1 MAKMGISPSRG
12 ISRAADEKDVDG
24 LEDEWRTGPKPWRT
38 SKDGLTKK
46 DRKGDRPQSAG
57 PKRRVDA
64 GTAALSRSQ
73 APLSR
78 ATKLRGL
85 IRPRQVEGKAKLND
99 SSLSPA
105 YGRASAGATKPLPPQ
120 AHGAFSSPS
129 PTPASPSQ
137 YSRPRSRSTPLHL
150 AWPRSRKS
158 KSPSPSAAE
167 CSVHRGR
174 ARSPA
179 QQWEQVRATSEARLS
194 SRERGIGAH
203 F

>member
-1 MAKMGISPSRG
+1 M
-12 ISRAADEKDVDG
+12 
-24 LEDEWRTGPKPWRT
+24 
-38 SKDGLTKK
+38 TKK
-46 DRKGDRPQSAG
+46 DRNGGDRPQSAG
-57 PKRRVDA
+57 PKRRVGA
-64 GTAALSRSQ
+64 GTGALSSLQ

-78 ATKLRGL
+78 AAKLRGL
-85 IRPRQVEGKAKLND
+85 IRPGQVEGKAKLND

-105 YGRASAGATKPLPPQ
+105 YGRASAGATKPLLPPQ
-120 AHGAFSSPS
+120 ARGAFSSPS

-137 YSRPRSRSTPLHL
+137 YSRPQSRSTPLHL
-150 AWPRSRKS
+150 AWPHSRKS

-174 ARSPA
+174 AKSPA
-179 QQWEQVRATSEARLS
+179 QQWAASSEARLS